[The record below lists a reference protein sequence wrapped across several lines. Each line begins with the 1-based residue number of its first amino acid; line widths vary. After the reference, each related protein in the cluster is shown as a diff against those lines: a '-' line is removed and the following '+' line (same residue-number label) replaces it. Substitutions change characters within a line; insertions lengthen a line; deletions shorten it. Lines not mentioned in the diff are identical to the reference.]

1 VVPPLTFVDR
11 SSSLILNGSDELDY
25 GTVVA
30 DIVVGSGIRKSEEHA
45 MQMIERARVILAIV
59 ALCGAS
65 SMSIALAEEAAFL
78 DAQAL
83 IAGWRAH
90 YGGIDRMHFRLSER
104 VIDDGQSKG
113 SPLKLEDLVRF
124 HTAEMT
130 VDKATKRF
138 HLRYSRKE
146 GGLDEPL
153 NAYESAF
160 DGEATRQYWEDG
172 PRRRGR
178 VAPGLRG
185 NPGITERTIEQY
197 LLNFTVGYKQEDGKY
212 KWVALMDHLSDLT
225 ESGDLRVVVED
236 NLETVANEVCHA
248 IEVAYEGKPTYRL
261 WFARAKGMLPMKY
274 QSFSVDGD
282 ILKEMVVI
290 ETAKAETDTG
300 ITWYPSKANL
310 TQRVG
315 EYDDS
320 GNHVTGPLTYQLE
333 VFEFTPN
340 VEVDESTFRFE
351 FPAGTEVRD
360 EVRGVDYTVTGK

>member
-1 VVPPLTFVDR
+1 
-11 SSSLILNGSDELDY
+11 
-25 GTVVA
+25 
-30 DIVVGSGIRKSEEHA
+30 
-45 MQMIERARVILAIV
+45 MQMIARARMILAVV
-59 ALCGAS
+59 ALGGAS
-65 SMSIALAEEAAFL
+65 SMSIASADEAAFL

-83 IAGWRAH
+83 IAGWKAH

-104 VIDDGQSKG
+104 VIDDGRSQG
-113 SPLKLEDLVRF
+113 SPLKLEGLIRF
-124 HTAEMT
+124 HIGDLT
-130 VDKATKRF
+130 VDKDTKRF
-138 HLRYSRKE
+138 HLRYSRE
-146 GGLDEPL
+146 EAGLDEPL

-160 DGEATRQYWEDG
+160 DGEATRQYWGDG

-212 KWVALMDHLSDLT
+212 KWVAFMDHLSDLT

-236 NLETVANEVCHA
+236 NLETVANEACHLV
-248 IEVAYEGKPTYRL
+248 EVGDEGKPAYRL
-261 WFARAKGMLPMKY
+261 WFAHAKGMLPMKY

-282 ILKEMVVI
+282 ILKEMVVL
-290 ETAKAETDTG
+290 ETAKVETDTG

-333 VFEFTPN
+333 VSEFTPN
-340 VEVDESTFRFE
+340 VEVNESIFQFE

-360 EVRGVDYTVTGK
+360 EVRGVDYTVAGK